1 MDTLKVF
8 SKKVGQA
15 MEVVFGSN
23 GTLITPEGISLK
35 DNGAVFAWNN
45 SSDDWVDG
53 GWNNSSDSWVDGG
66 WNNSSDDWV
75 DGGWNNFSGSWL
87 DGGWSNS
94 ADRWSD
100 AGGGGGGCFITTACV
115 EYKGLADDCAELQ
128 TLRKYRDVLVQEDED
143 FRGKVLE
150 YYRKAPLIIQEI
162 EKSSEREMV
171 YDSLYTNMVQPC
183 VSLLEEGKI
192 DEAKLL
198 YLNYYGRLAEKYLAS

>member
-1 MDTLKVF
+1 MDKLKVF
-8 SKKVGQA
+8 SKKIGQV
-15 MEVVFGSN
+15 MEVSFGSS
-23 GTLITPEGISLK
+23 GTVITPEGVSLR

-53 GWNNSSDSWVDGG
+53 GWNNSSDGWVDGG

-75 DGGWNNFSGSWL
+75 DGGWNNSSDGWI

-100 AGGGGGGCFITTACV
+100 AGSGGGGCFITTACV
-115 EYKGLADDCAELQ
+115 EHRGLADDCVELQ
-128 TLRKYRDVLVQEDED
+128 ILRKYRDILVQEDED
-143 FRGKVLE
+143 FRKKVLE

-162 EKSSEREMV
+162 EKNSESGVV
-171 YDSLYTNMVQPC
+171 YDSLYKNMVQPC

-192 DEAKLL
+192 NEAKSL
-198 YLNYYGRLAEKYLAS
+198 YLDYYGYLAEKYLVS